1 MQCSSSGSP
10 ARSPACPP
18 RYVRPR
24 ACVPSSSLHNISH
37 QAFPAASNHP
47 AHTLIMWQVRSA
59 LPETQLHTVLCPA
72 VFLPQ
77 AHQVVTDLAAATLS
91 MLSQRPPAH
100 EAVATAGAIPAL
112 LQLLDPL
119 QSSCAVENAA
129 KALGNLSADAACR
142 ALIRSSGG
150 VGSLSRLLRNDC
162 SASMQVHNSCLRPF
176 RLSVRQPIAC
186 GRKHRCGRLVFPL
199 KPPCTLPAVL
209 GCVPLLA
216 GCLCCGPVPPGG
228 TRPCSV

>member
-1 MQCSSSGSP
+1 
-10 ARSPACPP
+10 
-18 RYVRPR
+18 
-24 ACVPSSSLHNISH
+24 
-37 QAFPAASNHP
+37 
-47 AHTLIMWQVRSA
+47 
-59 LPETQLHTVLCPA
+59 
-72 VFLPQ
+72 VFRCCCLQ

-100 EAVATAGAIPAL
+100 EVVATAGAIPAL

-162 SASMQVHNSCLRPF
+162 SASMQVCNSCLLIPALPF
-176 RLSVRQPIAC
+176 CLVTQRVAC
-186 GRKHRCGRLVFPL
+186 G
-199 KPPCTLPAVL
+199 
-209 GCVPLLA
+209 
-216 GCLCCGPVPPGG
+216 
-228 TRPCSV
+228 